1 MCEAKLASNRRKK
14 PLFLASHS
22 KEKMK
27 SSCNSV
33 IYHSLIETKEENKR
47 NIKVG
52 RGKAAAEVSTPNLK
66 GKTGKIIKVVRTK
79 NL

>member
-1 MCEAKLASNRRKK
+1 
-14 PLFLASHS
+14 
-22 KEKMK
+22 MK